1 MRSGRKLYSL
11 GNFRRAHCVVILVQ
25 RGAHLLQKHRFSEH
39 SGKGFQLVLSSALCL
54 LAICLKSNGQELKPV
69 VFSTAARATTARVL
83 VDEKEQNL
91 KVHGKAAFTVTSAND
106 DDTIT
111 GTVVFTID
119 DDARQIIAELTG
131 SDLKSTPLSYFR
143 KNVIA
148 HFRKGT
154 ACPVIAL
161 EISKIELDL
170 GGVTACLERIS
181 PLINESP
188 EQISLLFC
196 AWTRQINTDRH
207 RLGIIAAINHLLTG
221 DPDK

>member
-1 MRSGRKLYSL
+1 
-11 GNFRRAHCVVILVQ
+11 
-25 RGAHLLQKHRFSEH
+25 LLQKHRS
-39 SGKGFQLVLSSALCL
+39 SVYSSKGFPFVFSIALCL
-54 LAICLKSNGQELKPV
+54 IAVCPIGQGQGQELKPV
-69 VFSTAARATTARVL
+69 VFTSAPRPVTARVSM
-83 VDEKEQNL
+83 DEKEQNL
-91 KVHGKAAFTVTSAND
+91 KVHGKAAFTITTAND
-106 DDTIT
+106 DDTVT

-119 DDARQIIAELTG
+119 QDARQAIAELTG
-131 SDLKSTPLSYFR
+131 NDLKSTPASYSR

-170 GGVTACLERIS
+170 GGATACLDRIS
-181 PLINESP
+181 PVINESP

-196 AWTRQINTDRH
+196 SWTRQINTDRH

-221 DPDK
+221 DPEK